1 MALVILA
8 HPDFSRSVANKA
20 VVETLQNSGLNLEI
34 RNLAAL
40 YPDYRID
47 AAEEQAALLRHN
59 TVVFQYPFYWY
70 NMPAVLKQYFD
81 LVFTYGFAYGT
92 GGDRLRSRNFV
103 PSFTV
108 GAPET
113 CYRADGEAHFRV
125 LELCKNLEQTAYFTG
140 MNYID
145 PFYFHGTSPVLYTAE
160 EIGARARKCAAGL
173 IRLLEELGG

>member
-40 YPDYRID
+40 YPDYRMID
-47 AAEEQAALLRHN
+47 AAAEQAALLRHN

-92 GGDRLRSRNFV
+92 GGDRLRGRNFV

-108 GAPET
+108 GAPDA
-113 CYRADGEAHFRV
+113 CGRAEGAGRGRGGVRGAPWV
-125 LELCKNLEQTAYFTG
+125 LLKRATAPTG
-140 MNYID
+140 KRISACWS
-145 PFYFHGTSPVLYTAE
+145 F
-160 EIGARARKCAAGL
+160 AR
-173 IRLLEELGG
+173 I